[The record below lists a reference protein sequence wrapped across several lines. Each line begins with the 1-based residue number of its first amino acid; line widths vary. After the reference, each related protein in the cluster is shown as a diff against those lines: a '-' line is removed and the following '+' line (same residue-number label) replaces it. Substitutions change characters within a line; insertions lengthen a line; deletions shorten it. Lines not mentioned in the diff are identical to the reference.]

1 MGCRDVNETDIIQ
14 KLIAGKAQVKVIP
27 GNYRG
32 LDGVQALVDFS
43 GGRVPV
49 SMATAFRPE
58 INEAVWVLV
67 VDGTP
72 FLLGPTVP
80 KPYDGTIVSTAAG
93 IAVVSTDIGLVNA
106 TYEFGATLSASQ
118 QVKLIWGNGCHVVSV
133 ISTSPVPPDVPA
145 PPQPPE
151 SAPSQYTKL
160 ITANSS
166 SSYQSGY
173 GWHTS
178 DVWSSAH
185 NQGLWFYG
193 SKINDTIPDTAT
205 INSAQIYLPY
215 PLQLLGSRPFGRHAY
230 GSRPGGAPTLSA
242 TSTLGGT
249 SGWVSIP
256 TSLVDW
262 LKANT
267 GGVGFD
273 IGGYNIWPGTQSDG
287 QSGALRITYTI

>member
-1 MGCRDVNETDIIQ
+1 MGCRDVNETDIIL
-14 KLIAGKAQVKVIP
+14 KLIKEKSRVKVIP

-49 SMATAFRPE
+49 SFATAFRPE
-58 INEAVWVLV
+58 LNEAVWVLI
-67 VDGTP
+67 VDGVP

-80 KPYDGTIVSTAAG
+80 KPYDGTIVSTSG
-93 IAVVSTDIGLVNA
+93 GFAVVDTDIGQVTA

-118 QVKLIWGNGCHVVSV
+118 QVKLIWGNGCHIVSV
-133 ISTSPVPPDVPA
+133 MSAVADPPIVPDPA
-145 PPQPPE
+145 PNPT
-151 SAPSQYTKL
+151 PSTYTKT

-173 GWHTS
+173 GWRTN

-193 SKINDTIPDTAT
+193 TKIRDTIPDTAT
-205 INSAQIYLPY
+205 IDSAQVYLPH
-215 PLQLLGSRPFGRHAY
+215 PIQLLGARPFGRHAY
-230 GSRPGGAPTLSA
+230 GSKPSGAPTLTA
-242 TSTLGGT
+242 ESTLGGT

-256 TSLVDW
+256 TSLIDW
-262 LKANT
+262 LKANV